1 MLNFQIAQQ
10 NHHQYQQ
17 PLYEYRHYNYNYN
30 INQYNHSKNNFSNYK
45 KPYCSSAYTDY
56 PEKPIK
62 MQREEIIIEHSQLV
76 LNGNGAT
83 NENVGHHRSHHYTQV
98 NSFLLLIGLRV
109 EIQVG
114 EFCVIR
120 KTYKMLHKP
129 FFVVKNGRNIVF
141 MFVFR
146 FSLFLPN

>member
-1 MLNFQIAQQ
+1 MLVNQFECRSLYCIQRQKRKCFRKSFTHINFHFQIAQQ
-10 NHHQYQQ
+10 QNHQYQR
-17 PLYEYRHYNYNYN
+17 PLYEYKNYNYSYN

-45 KPYCSSAYTDY
+45 KPYCTSAYTDY

-98 NSFLLLIGLRV
+98 NDFY
-109 EIQVG
+109 
-114 EFCVIR
+114 C
-120 KTYKMLHKP
+120 
-129 FFVVKNGRNIVF
+129 
-141 MFVFR
+141 
-146 FSLFLPN
+146 